1 MKPII
6 PWMGGKQR
14 LAKKILPHFPKHSCY
29 VEPFAGGAAM
39 LLAKEPVKTEVLND
53 SNGEL
58 VNLYRVVQNHLGEFV
73 SQFRWALTSRQIYSW
88 CKKTDP
94 ETLTDIQRAARF
106 YYLQK
111 LSFGGRSVN
120 PTFGTTTTTAPRLNL
135 LRIEEELSDMH
146 LRLSRVYIEQLD
158 WKDVIKKYDRPHTL
172 FYCDPPYWQ
181 LSGYESKFGWEE
193 YLRLKDFA
201 ESIAGNIVISLND
214 HPDIQKL
221 FKDFKTVTFTLNYTV
236 GSGKGKS
243 AKELLILGKKH

>member
-14 LAKKILPHFPKHSCY
+14 LIKKILPYFPDHTCY

-58 VNLYRVVQNHLGEFV
+58 INLYRVVQNHLAEFV
-73 SQFRWALTSRQIYSW
+73 SQFRWALTSRQIYVW

-94 ETLTDIQRAARF
+94 EILTDIQRAARF

-111 LSFGGRSVN
+111 LCFGGRSVN
-120 PTFGTTTTTAPRLNL
+120 PTFGTSTTTAPRLNL
-135 LRIEEELSDMH
+135 LRIEEDLSNLH
-146 LRLSRVYIEQLD
+146 LRLSRVYIENLD

-181 LSGYESKFGWEE
+181 VSGYESEFDWEQ
-193 YLRLKDFA
+193 YMKLKSLI
-201 ESIAGNIVISLND
+201 ETISGKMVISLNA
-214 HPDIQKL
+214 HPDIENL
-221 FKDFKTVTFTLNYTV
+221 FAEFKTVSFDLKYTV
-236 GSGKGKS
+236 GSGKGKT
-243 AKELLILGKKH
+243 AKELLILKKK